1 MGLALTTTFA
11 FCLWIVLWAIGISGL
26 DGILLTM
33 LIILIGATLRS
44 LTHFLP
50 DRS

>member
-11 FCLWIVLWAIGISGL
+11 FCLWIVLWAVGISGL

-33 LIILIGATLRS
+33 LIILVAATLRA
-44 LTHFLP
+44 LTRFMP
-50 DRS
+50 GRA

>member
-11 FCLWIVLWAIGISGL
+11 FCLWIALWAVGISGL
-26 DGILLTM
+26 DGILLTL

-44 LTHFLP
+44 LTRFLP
-50 DRS
+50 GRA

>member
-11 FCLWIVLWAIGISGL
+11 FCLWIALWAVGISGL
-26 DGILLTM
+26 DGILLTL

-44 LTHFLP
+44 LGRFLP
-50 DRS
+50 SRS

>member
-26 DGILLTM
+26 DGILLTL
-33 LIILIGATLRS
+33 LIILIAASLRA
-44 LTHFLP
+44 LTHYVP
-50 DRS
+50 GRA

>member
-11 FCLWIVLWAIGISGL
+11 FCLWIVLWAVGIKGS
-26 DGILLTM
+26 DGIILTL

-44 LTHFLP
+44 VTRFLP
-50 DRS
+50 GRS